1 MKKIILLCCACF
13 LAHIADAAVR
23 LTGTIDKEAG
33 ENLTLLSVD
42 NGIPVPCKTAEANA
56 AKAFAIEADIPY
68 TGLYLLANDLGVKH
82 ALYLKDGESL
92 TIRFANDKMT
102 VQGSTTAVGRTLA
115 QWGSAKAPAMVQAYL
130 FVTIPG
136 GETVE
141 PTVFNPA
148 YKVLLAKAKMLKTQL
163 KGTDGQLGALLID
176 ADLALMKLSY
186 YKNHGGELDSLYVSD
201 ADMKAYTDLLTHAD
215 LLKLPQAGDLLWMY
229 VNHKAEQ
236 TRIEKDDYHAR
247 AALLLTPVLR
257 EAYLFRE
264 AQLLRYYEQ
273 LAKLQELMGTQPSS
287 QAFEQGLEPIK
298 DKLAWSKPGQQALDF
313 EGLCPDGSRLKLSDL
328 RGKLVVVDV
337 WATWC
342 VPCLRMMPLFKQLE
356 EELQDPR
363 LAFMSVCL
371 GVSVEED
378 RWRKIIADNHLEGNL
393 IFIDSWTKGFAKD
406 YRVTG
411 VPRFLIIG
419 PDGNVISYSAP
430 APTHPELKQMIVEQL
445 AKMAQ

>member
-1 MKKIILLCCACF
+1 MKKIILLFCAFF
-13 LAHIADAAVR
+13 LAHMTNAAVR

-33 ENLTLLSVD
+33 ENLMLLSVD
-42 NGIPVPCKTAEANA
+42 KGIPVPCKTATADA
-56 AKAFAIEADIPY
+56 AKTFVIEADIPY
-68 TGLYLLANDLGVKH
+68 TGLYLLANDIGVKH
-82 ALYLKDGESL
+82 PLYLKDGDKL
-92 TIRFANDKMT
+92 TIRYANDKMT
-102 VQGSTTAVGRTLA
+102 VQGCTTAVGRTLA
-115 QWGSAKAPAMVQAYL
+115 QWGTAKAPAMVQAYL
-130 FVTIPG
+130 YASIPG

-148 YKVLLAKAKMLKTQL
+148 YKALQVKAKTLKKQL
-163 KGTDGQLGALLID
+163 TGTDSQLAALLID

-201 ADMKAYTDLLTHAD
+201 VDMKAYTALLNHAD
-215 LLKLPQAGDLLWMY
+215 LLKLPLAGDLLWMY
-229 VNHKAEQ
+229 VNHRAEQ
-236 TRIEKDDYHAR
+236 AQIGKEDFGAR
-247 AALLLTPVLR
+247 AALLPTSALR

-273 LAKLQELMGTQPSS
+273 LAKLQEVMGTQPFCK
-287 QAFEQGLEPIK
+287 AFEQGLEPIK
-298 DKLAWSKPGQQALDF
+298 AKLAWSKPGQPAIDF

-356 EELQDPR
+356 EELKNPH

-378 RWRKIIADNHLEGNL
+378 RWRKIIADNHLKGNL

-406 YRVTG
+406 YHVTG

-419 PDGNVISYSAP
+419 PDGKVISYAAP
-430 APTHPELKQMIVEQL
+430 APIHPELKQMIMDQL
-445 AKMAQ
+445 GSHGL

>member
-1 MKKIILLCCACF
+1 MGQFIDLTAADGQKIPAYVAKPEGQPKGAVVVVQEIF
-13 LAHIADAAVR
+13 GVNAHIRAVTDR
-23 LTGTIDKEAG
+23 LAMRGYLAVAPST
-33 ENLTLLSVD
+33 
-42 NGIPVPCKTAEANA
+42 
-56 AKAFAIEADIPY
+56 FARVQK
-68 TGLYLLANDLGVKH
+68 GVDLG
-82 ALYLKDGESL
+82 Y
-92 TIRFANDKMT
+92 
-102 VQGSTTAVGRTLA
+102 
-115 QWGSAKAPAMVQAYL
+115 
-130 FVTIPG
+130 
-136 GETVE
+136 
-141 PTVFNPA
+141 
-148 YKVLLAKAKMLKTQL
+148 
-163 KGTDGQLGALLID
+163 
-176 ADLALMKLSY
+176 
-186 YKNHGGELDSLYVSD
+186 SD

-247 AALLLTPVLR
+247 AALLPTPALR

-298 DKLAWSKPGQQALDF
+298 AKLAWSKPGQQALDF